1 MEDKT
6 SASSEASIPQP
17 HRMEGQNQEP
27 VAAAVVPV
35 PVPVPVPAVSAR
47 DHEID
52 EVMQFLRF
60 SVKQS
65 TSFEGTIL
73 FKFKD
78 DDGLEASSYA
88 VEIDSSKCTWR
99 GQMCGSRERAG
110 DVYS

>member
-6 SASSEASIPQP
+6 SAASEASSFEPQLI
-17 HRMEGQNQEP
+17 EGQAQAP
-27 VAAAVVPV
+27 VVAAAAAPV
-35 PVPVPVPAVSAR
+35 VSAR

-78 DDGLEASSYA
+78 DDGLAASSYA
-88 VEIDSSKCTWR
+88 VEIDSSKCEWHVGCAAADGR
-99 GQMCGSRERAG
+99 RSCAHGSLLAH
-110 DVYS
+110 V

>member
-6 SASSEASIPQP
+6 SAALEASSPEPQLIQG
-17 HRMEGQNQEP
+17 HDQAP
-27 VAAAVVPV
+27 VAAAAAPV
-35 PVPVPVPAVSAR
+35 VSAR

-78 DDGLEASSYA
+78 DEGLAASSYA
-88 VEIDSSKCTWR
+88 VEIDSSKCER
-99 GQMCGSRERAG
+99 NVGCAAADGKDAHGSF
-110 DVYS
+110 V